1 MNSYVNN
8 VVEAKGR
15 FSLVQH
21 IKMSVFAVDKS
32 TANDVYDVDCVS
44 ANSFGDTE
52 TRNMIFNIICTDN

>member
-8 VVEAKGR
+8 VVEPKGL

-21 IKMSVFAVDKS
+21 IKMSILGFDKS
-32 TANDVYDVDCVS
+32 TSNETYDVDCVS

-52 TRNMIFNIICTDN
+52 SPVSL